1 MEMLGLIL
9 LIVCSGIAFIALLT
23 AVGLLLPGTVEKSRL
38 KLETSLGKAFLVGL
52 VNLLSGLGINA
63 LFLAWWQSTQPE
75 TVFWLII
82 WAVLMLLYIV
92 LLLPSI
98 PAMSAL
104 AQFLGMRMGESRSPL
119 QRNLHGSLLLVL
131 ACLTPYV
138 GWFVFAPFAVCV
150 GLGASIQTLSRRKTA
165 RAKA

>member
-131 ACLTPYV
+131 ACLTPYL
-138 GWFVFAPFAVCV
+138 GWFIFTPAVLCTAVGAGLLALFQRKAVAPKV
-150 GLGASIQTLSRRKTA
+150 
-165 RAKA
+165 